1 MSTPQDQEMEQKGSH
16 RELMLNHAL
25 SIIRIGSTEK
35 LKLKFYAERMDDSAI
50 LIFII
55 EDEWTAILNPSI
67 R

>member
-1 MSTPQDQEMEQKGSH
+1 M
-16 RELMLNHAL
+16 RNHAL
-25 SIIRIGSTEK
+25 SIIRIGLTEK
-35 LKLKFYAERMDDSAI
+35 LKLKFYAECPDDSAI

>member
-1 MSTPQDQEMEQKGSH
+1 
-16 RELMLNHAL
+16 MLNHAL
-25 SIIRIGSTEK
+25 SIVRIGSTEK
-35 LKLKFYAERMDDSAI
+35 LKLKLKFYAERLDDSAI

>member
-1 MSTPQDQEMEQKGSH
+1 
-16 RELMLNHAL
+16 MLNHAL

-35 LKLKFYAERMDDSAI
+35 PKLKFYAERLDDSAV
-50 LIFII
+50 LTFMI

>member
-1 MSTPQDQEMEQKGSH
+1 
-16 RELMLNHAL
+16 MLNLAL

-35 LKLKFYAERMDDSAI
+35 LKLKFYAKRLDDSAI

-55 EDEWTAILNPSI
+55 EDEWTAILNPST